1 MMFTKYDGSITRR
14 LAKRIT
20 VVDAE
25 IIQVKQMDTD
35 MEIEQK
41 LC

>member
-14 LAKRIT
+14 LVKRIT